1 MSVKLGVKS
10 CSAVIVQQEN
20 RRPPLHHPTTSAG
33 RNDLPRAMVG
43 CGQLFSLRSACPC
56 VLEVRPLLLPFCA
69 IRAQSAGNHHLACVE
84 GMLTFCRKRQ
94 AGCTSSADLPLGN
107 DQETGSL
114 GKLPA
119 MVRGRLLLAE
129 NIRLAVR

>member
-20 RRPPLHHPTTSAG
+20 RRPPLHHPTTSAAG

-43 CGQLFSLRSACPC
+43 WGQLFSLCSACPC
-56 VLEVRPLLLPFCA
+56 VLQVRPLLLPFCDL
-69 IRAQSAGNHHLACVE
+69 RAQSAGNHHLACVE

-94 AGCTSSADLPLGN
+94 AGCTSSADPPLGN

-114 GKLPA
+114 GKL
-119 MVRGRLLLAE
+119 VRGRCLLAE